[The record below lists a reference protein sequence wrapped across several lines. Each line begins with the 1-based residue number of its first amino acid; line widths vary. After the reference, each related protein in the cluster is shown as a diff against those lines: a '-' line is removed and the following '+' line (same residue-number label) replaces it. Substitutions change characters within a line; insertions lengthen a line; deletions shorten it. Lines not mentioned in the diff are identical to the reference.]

1 MEYDLT
7 DYSFYL
13 EAELDAEIQRLSD
26 EAMERE
32 YAERQI
38 ADLELEL
45 EVKYMLEMI

>member
-1 MEYDLT
+1 MEYDIA

-13 EAELDAEIQRLSD
+13 EAERD
-26 EAMERE
+26 EMLRQAVE
-32 YAERQI
+32 AERAAEAQI